1 MKRKSSGLIIA
12 APASGSGKTIIT
24 LGLIA
29 ALKKNGLKIKAIPI
43 YGNWM
48 EIDKPED
55 LDLAE
60 ELIEQKKLNL
70 TSPIDNL

>member
-1 MKRKSSGLIIA
+1 MFENFLKGMDESTRCKLD
-12 APASGSGKTIIT
+12 IT
-24 LGLIA
+24 KLLNVITR
-29 ALKKNGLKIKAIPI
+29 NGLKISYPR

-70 TSPIDNL
+70 TSTIDNL

>member
-1 MKRKSSGLIIA
+1 MKL
-12 APASGSGKTIIT
+12 
-24 LGLIA
+24 
-29 ALKKNGLKIKAIPI
+29 
-43 YGNWM
+43 M